1 MKKSIITEISE
12 EEIKYEKSLRP
23 STFDEYYGQSSVKE
37 KLKVYIEAAKNR
49 GSALDHLLL
58 YGPPGLGKTTLAFII
73 ANELGKNIV
82 TTSGPALDR
91 PADMASLLSGLNKG
105 DILFIDEIHRLK
117 KNIEEIL
124 YPAMED
130 YKIDIFSGIDV
141 ESGRKSIRIDVPE
154 FTLIAATTKAGSISA
169 PLRDR
174 FGIVE
179 KLDFYSDEEL
189 CKIINRSSK
198 VLNIEIDDPA
208 SHEIAKR
215 SRGTPRIANRLLRR
229 IRDFAEVKFNG
240 IITQNVAA
248 SVLDELDVD
257 KCGLDANDRTYL
269 LTIIEKFGGGPVGVD
284 TIATALSEDN
294 ETIEDV
300 YEPYLIARGLVS
312 RTRSGRVVTDKAYI
326 HLDLSH

>member
-117 KNIEEIL
+117 KNVEEIL

-179 KLDFYSDEEL
+179 KLDFYSDDEL

>member
-1 MKKSIITEISE
+1 MKKSIITEISD
-12 EEIKYEKSLRP
+12 EEIKYDRSLRP
-23 STFDEYYGQSSVKE
+23 SSFDEYFGQASVKE

-49 GSALDHLLL
+49 KSTLDHTLL
-58 YGPPGLGKTTLAFII
+58 YGPPGLGKTTLAYII
-73 ANELGKNIV
+73 ANELDSNIIA
-82 TTSGPALDR
+82 TSGPALDR
-91 PADMASLLSGLNKG
+91 PADMASILSGLNKG

-117 KNIEEIL
+117 KNVEEIL

-130 YKIDIFSGIDV
+130 FKIDIFSGIDI

-154 FTLIAATTKAGSISA
+154 FTLIAATTKAGSISS

-189 CKIINRSSK
+189 SKIIQRSSD
-198 VLNIEIDDPA
+198 VLNVEIDENA
-208 SHEIAKR
+208 KKEIAKR

-294 ETIEDV
+294 DTIEDV
-300 YEPYLIARGLVS
+300 YEPYLIAKGLVN
-312 RTRSGRVVTDKAYI
+312 RTRSGRVVTDKAYV

>member
-49 GSALDHLLL
+49 GSVLDHTLL

-179 KLDFYSDEEL
+179 KLDFYSGDEL

>member
-1 MKKSIITEISE
+1 MKKNIITEISE
-12 EEIKYEKSLRP
+12 DEKKYEASLRP
-23 STFDEYYGQSSVKE
+23 QSFDEYYGQESLKD
-37 KLKVYIEAAKNR
+37 KLKVYVTAAKQR
-49 GSALDHLLL
+49 GSVLDHILF
-58 YGPPGLGKTTLAFII
+58 YGPPGLGKTTICYII
-73 ANELGKNIV
+73 ARELGANIIQ
-82 TTSGPALDR
+82 TSGPALER
-91 PADMASLLSGLNKG
+91 PADLASLLSSLSRG
-105 DILFIDEIHRLK
+105 DVLFIDEIHRLK

-130 YKIDIFSGIDV
+130 FKLDVFSGLDV
-141 ESGRKSIRIDVPE
+141 DTGRKSIRIDIPQ

-179 KLDFYSDEEL
+179 KLDFYKEEEIR
-189 CKIINRSSK
+189 KIINRSSR
-198 VLNIEIDDPA
+198 VLNIEIEPDA
-208 SHEIAKR
+208 EEEIAKR
-215 SRGTPRIANRLLRR
+215 SRGTPRIANRLLKR

-240 IITQNVAA
+240 IISKHVAT

-284 TIATALSEDN
+284 TLATALGEDN
-294 ETIEDV
+294 ETIEDI
-300 YEPYLIARGLVS
+300 YEPYLIARGLVN
-312 RTRSGRVVTDKAYI
+312 RTRSGRVVTNEAYV

>member
-37 KLKVYIEAAKNR
+37 KLKVYIEAAKKR
-49 GSALDHLLL
+49 GSVLDHLLL

-179 KLDFYSDEEL
+179 KLDFYSDDEL

>member
-117 KNIEEIL
+117 KNVEEIL

-189 CKIINRSSK
+189 CKIINRSSA
-198 VLNIEIDDPA
+198 VLNVEIDEKA
-208 SHEIAKR
+208 KEEIAKR

-300 YEPYLIARGLVS
+300 YEPYLIAKGLVS

>member
-49 GSALDHLLL
+49 GSVLDHSLL

-179 KLDFYSDEEL
+179 KLDFYSDDEL

>member
-91 PADMASLLSGLNKG
+91 PADMASLLSGLNRG

-117 KNIEEIL
+117 KNVEEIL

-179 KLDFYSDEEL
+179 KLDFYSDDEL

>member
-49 GSALDHLLL
+49 GSVLDHSLL

-130 YKIDIFSGIDV
+130 YKIDIFSGIDL

-179 KLDFYSDEEL
+179 KLDFYSDDEL

-312 RTRSGRVVTDKAYI
+312 RTRSGRIVTDKAYI

>member
-49 GSALDHLLL
+49 NSVLDHTLL

-179 KLDFYSDEEL
+179 KLDFYSDDEL

-300 YEPYLIARGLVS
+300 YEPYLIARGLIS

-326 HLDLSH
+326 HLDVSH

>member
-23 STFDEYYGQSSVKE
+23 SSFDEYYGQTNVKE

-49 GSALDHLLL
+49 AGVLDHTLL
-58 YGPPGLGKTTLAFII
+58 YGPPGLGKTTLAYII
-73 ANELGKNIV
+73 AKELGANIV
-82 TTSGPALDR
+82 ATSGPALDR

-189 CKIINRSSK
+189 CKIITRSSK
-198 VLNIEIDDPA
+198 VLNVEIDADA
-208 SHEIAKR
+208 TLEIAKR

-240 IITQNVAA
+240 IITRLVAA